1 MAQHYILDGY
11 NILHAIPK
19 YADIV
24 IRDRESAR
32 KQLEQDVELYC
43 RTGEIEVTIVYD
55 SKRFP
60 NAFADFIDTKQ
71 PVIVF
76 TSIVQEADD
85 YIIEAAEEIASAGTT
100 IVSNDSK
107 VLAGASH
114 AGCATMSAQE
124 FVQLIRKKSVGTP
137 GKRPEKYRKDSLSRD
152 EVDEWLNLF
161 GQDDSDDAE

>member
-1 MAQHYILDGY
+1 
-11 NILHAIPK
+11 
-19 YADIV
+19 V
-24 IRDRESAR
+24 IRNRESAR

-60 NAFADFIDTKQ
+60 NAFADFIDVQQ

-76 TSIVQEADD
+76 TSIAQEADD

-107 VLAGASH
+107 VRAGASQ
-114 AGCATMSAQE
+114 AGCATMSAQK
-124 FVQLIRKKSVGTP
+124 FIQLVRKKSAGRP
-137 GKRPEKYRKDSLSRD
+137 GKRPEKYRKGSLSRD

-161 GQDDSDDAE
+161 GQNDSDDE

>member
-11 NILHAIPK
+11 NVLHAIPS
-19 YADIV
+19 YSDIV
-24 IRDRESAR
+24 MRDRESAR
-32 KQLEQDVELYC
+32 KRLEQDVELYC

-60 NAFADFIDTKQ
+60 NAFADYIDAKQ

-76 TSIVQEADD
+76 TSMVQEADD
-85 YIIEAAEEIASAGTT
+85 YIIEAAEQIASTGTT
-100 IVSNDSK
+100 IVSNDNK
-107 VLAGASH
+107 VLAGSSH

-124 FVQLIRKKSVGTP
+124 FIQLVRKKSTGTP

-161 GQDDSDDAE
+161 GQNGKDETE